1 MTHTDPTTPLTPEDA
16 QAMLASVPDWTLTG
30 DALQRTFNAAT
41 FPEAIEF
48 VQRVAS
54 LAEEV
59 CHHPDILIRHKK
71 VTLTTTTHDAGGLTQ
86 RDFQLAGRIDRMN
99 RPAS

>member
-1 MTHTDPTTPLTPEDA
+1 VTDAAPTTPLTPEDA

-54 LAEEV
+54 LAQEV

-71 VTLTTTTHDAGGLTQ
+71 VTHDAGGLTQ